1 MATVNQDAGADAG
14 GAAAEGGVVPVPGPL
29 AGGAGGPADPAAH
42 ANPGAG
48 PPDMAALLQQV
59 VTATQAVA
67 ASSQAIAARVTAL
80 EQAEGQHQPLGPPH
94 VAMGAHPAGPPS
106 PRPSRCHGAQPQAAA
121 TTAAINANARLAADV
136 WRSMAGTKYFL
147 ARGNFSVAEELTPD
161 IQRFILKKVAGFTT
175 ATTRQLQSL
184 AELAVEDFFP
194 PAPAGETPATMPAEV
209 HLRTFSAAFVA
220 VLEYGMASA
229 PDICKY
235 RVENQKKELNAVL
248 ERLQSYLQH
257 PFLALAPYPAQV
269 RAMLLTAINVGLD
282 DHMHDLAGQAGTLWR
297 EHSNAPPPPGSGP
310 PPAVPEFTRLKPLL
324 VGGSSDSLAERPRQ
338 WKTSP
343 VKAAGAGAGKRKP
356 AAGAEGSKAT
366 VGRGRSDLGEGA
378 RAFKARMLEW
388 ETLPGVCEYTWRSD
402 TCPRTACR
410 YDHDRVA
417 PPSRLAASAQQQPTP
432 PPSPPTQPS
441 QRPEQAA
448 TTGGGG
454 APSGGGSRPPPVA
467 RYSRTQ
473 GADGRAAPP
482 PGPGPGRSS
491 GASTN

>member
-1 MATVNQDAGADAG
+1 M
-14 GAAAEGGVVPVPGPL
+14 
-29 AGGAGGPADPAAH
+29 
-42 ANPGAG
+42 
-48 PPDMAALLQQV
+48 
-59 VTATQAVA
+59 
-67 ASSQAIAARVTAL
+67 TAL
-80 EQAEGQHQPLGPPH
+80 EQAQGQLQPLGPPH
-94 VAMGAHPAGPPS
+94 VAMGAHPAGPAFAAPQ
-106 PRPSRCHGAQPQAAA
+106 PLPWGPGGLGAQPPLVFSPPQAAA
-121 TTAAINANARLAADV
+121 TTAAIKANARLAADV

-147 ARGNFSVAEELTPD
+147 ARGSFSVAEELTPD
-161 IQRFILKKVAGFTT
+161 IQRFILKKVAGVTT

-209 HLRTFSAAFVA
+209 HLRTFFAAFVA

-229 PDICKY
+229 PDICKS

-248 ERLQSYLQH
+248 ERLQGYLQYH
-257 PFLALAPYPAQV
+257 FLALAPYPAQV
-269 RAMLLTAINVGLD
+269 RATLLTAINVGLD
-282 DHMHDLAGQAGTLWR
+282 DHMHELAGQAGTLWR
-297 EHSNAPPPPGSGP
+297 EHPNAPPPPGSGP
-310 PPAVPEFTRLKPLL
+310 PPAVPEFTRLKALL
-324 VGGSSDSLAERPRQ
+324 VEGSSDSLAERPRQ

-343 VKAAGAGAGKRKP
+343 AKAAGAGAGKRKP
-356 AAGAEGSKAT
+356 AAGAGRSKTT

-388 ETLPGVCEYTWRSD
+388 ETPPGVCEYTWRSD
-402 TCPRTACR
+402 FCPRTACR

-417 PPSRLAASAQQQPTP
+417 PPSRLAAPAQQRPTP
-432 PPSPPTQPS
+432 PPPPPTQPS
-441 QRPEQAA
+441 QRPQQAA
-448 TTGGGG
+448 TTGGSG
-454 APSGGGSRPPPVA
+454 APSGGGSRPSPVA